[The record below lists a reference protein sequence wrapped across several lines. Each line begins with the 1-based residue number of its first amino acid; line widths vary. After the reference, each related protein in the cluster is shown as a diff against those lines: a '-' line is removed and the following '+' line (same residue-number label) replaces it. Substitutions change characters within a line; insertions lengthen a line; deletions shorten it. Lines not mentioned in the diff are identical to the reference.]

1 MLATRVHLRQ
11 VSQPFCQQSQFE
23 SLKDYFVASGSDASE
38 GGANEGFASEDALQF
53 FLNS

>member
-1 MLATRVHLRQ
+1 MSKWKAGFLFLEIEQGFR
-11 VSQPFCQQSQFE
+11 E
-23 SLKDYFVASGSDASE
+23 VASGSDASE